1 MLLNS
6 ALFHRL
12 QWFYVITP
20 SLILIMV
27 QLALPY
33 TRLWDEST
41 VPFTETVRL
50 QRARCGARRAA
61 RSVSDAYLSGATR
74 VPFCACSGRPC
85 SSLAPR

>member
-20 SLILIMV
+20 SLMLIMV

-50 QRARCGARRAA
+50 RFGRWRIQRNTRT
-61 RSVSDAYLSGATR
+61 VSDA
-74 VPFCACSGRPC
+74 
-85 SSLAPR
+85 